1 MEGTSKEP
9 TLSIAEVAK
18 LVDFPGGEYKFFDWL
33 RENGYLLQDNTP
45 AQIYRD
51 RGWLKLV
58 DSNKK
63 LGKIQT
69 VILVSRVTLK
79 GLAGID
85 RVVKQHFPICKP
97 CTDGK

>member
-1 MEGTSKEP
+1 MEEASKEE

-33 RENGYLLQDNTP
+33 RENGYLLENNTP
-45 AQIYRD
+45 AELYRK
-51 RGWLKLV
+51 RGWLKLK

-69 VILVSRVTLK
+69 VILVTRVTIK

-85 RVVKQHFPICKP
+85 RAVKKAFPVCKP
-97 CTDGK
+97 CG